1 MFAKERQDD
10 IVEQVNQSGSVKVKD
25 LSLKYQ
31 VTEDCI
37 RKDLAVLEKKGKI
50 KKDIWWSHEYSY
62 ESSFV

>member
-10 IVEQVNQSGSVKVKD
+10 IVSQVNLSGHVKVKE

-37 RKDLAVLEKKGKI
+37 RKDLSLLEKKG
-50 KKDIWWSHEYSY
+50 
-62 ESSFV
+62 F

>member
-37 RKDLAVLEKKGKI
+37 RKDLAVLEKKGLLKR
-50 KKDIWWSHEYSY
+50 HMVEP
-62 ESSFV
+62 